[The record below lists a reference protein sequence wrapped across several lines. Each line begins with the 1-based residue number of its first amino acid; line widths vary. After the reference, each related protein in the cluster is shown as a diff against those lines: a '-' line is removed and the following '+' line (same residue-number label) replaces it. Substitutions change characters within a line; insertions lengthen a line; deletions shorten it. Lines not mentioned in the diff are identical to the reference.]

1 MGWFIF
7 QLLILVV
14 NLTIGIFELKDPQP
28 ITISSAGSWFIAGLM
43 IPIVLIQASIVF
55 G

>member
-14 NLTIGIFELKDPQP
+14 NLVMGVFELKAAKP